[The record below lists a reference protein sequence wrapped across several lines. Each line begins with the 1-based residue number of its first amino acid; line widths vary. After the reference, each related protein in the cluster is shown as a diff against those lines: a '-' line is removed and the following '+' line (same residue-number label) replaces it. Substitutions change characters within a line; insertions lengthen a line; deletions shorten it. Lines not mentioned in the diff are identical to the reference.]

1 MELLTRAILITFAAL
16 AIASC
21 GGGGGGGGDDD
32 HTGDT
37 DPGPEPDRGG
47 TRPTTYS
54 ISGKV
59 LPAYAI
65 DVDYDTNDPASGSR
79 SNDNFAQPISN
90 VVTLHGFAS
99 KDATNYYGDRFGAQ
113 ADEYDFYQVRL
124 QRGQAIQLQV
134 VDWEQFDWWSGS
146 NSNGD
151 LDLHLYDETWTHVD
165 TSDSVDEFE
174 HIIVPEDGEYYVAV
188 EAWSGISKYILQIAP
203 VSSGQSAANQDIK
216 TNRLDFVSHQMIV
229 KYKEQTPVKTMA
241 LHAGSVAIVPLEH
254 SNETSERAVLA
265 TFPQADNTLQAFSS
279 SINNRP
285 ANLIQQL
292 EQNNPESYEKYLTLR
307 AIKTHRLNPN
317 VEYASP
323 NYRVHPT
330 ATPNDTHYSY
340 QWHYP
345 LINLPQAWDIT
356 TGARAGSPVIV
367 AVIDTGVITGFSEIR
382 DQLVP
387 GYDFIRDPSMSR
399 DGNGIDSNPDDVG
412 DSSNR
417 GQSSWHGT
425 HVAGTVAADSN
436 NNSGVAGVA
445 WNAKIMP
452 IRALGAGGGTSYDIL
467 QSILFAA
474 GLPNDSGT
482 VPAQKADIIN
492 MSLGG
497 SQFVAASQ
505 EAIQQARNAGVI
517 VVAAAGNENTS
528 APSYPASYPGVI
540 SVSAMDLNRQRAP
553 YSNYGNN
560 IDIGAPGG
568 NIRVDLNG
576 DRYSDGVLSVVA
588 DDTSGTREEVFTF
601 YNGTSMAAP
610 HVAGVIALM
619 RAVHPDITP
628 AQVDAL
634 LADGSLTDDLGAP
647 GWDQIYGYGFIN
659 ALKAVQAAR
668 NLADGGTNPDPHASM
683 AVNPTSIALGG
694 LRDSA
699 QFNVYKQGDAPLSIV
714 RIDSNRTWLDT
725 SPVSVDTE
733 GFGEYQLDVLRSG
746 LSAGSHQGTLT
757 LIADDNSEVRVNVTL
772 QQGTTTIE
780 GDIAK
785 PYVFLVTADDYEIIA
800 YQEAN
805 LANNQWHY
813 QFEKVAKGEYY
824 VLASSDIDYNG
835 GYCDSGEACGSY
847 PSLGDYASIT
857 VTDGARIDIDITM
870 DLDTT
875 TTDSSSAGTNT
886 GNTGSV
892 TIRGSLKA
900 IEILDQLRVI
910 SGDFKSQE

>member
-1 MELLTRAILITFAAL
+1 MDLLARVLLITFATL
-16 AIASC
+16 TLASC
-21 GGGGGGGGDDD
+21 GGGGGGGGGEDD

-37 DPGPEPDRGG
+37 DPGPEPDRGS
-47 TRPTTYS
+47 TTPSYS

-79 SNDNFAQPISN
+79 DNNYLQTVQPISN
-90 VVTLHGFAS
+90 VTTLHGFAS
-99 KDATNYYGDRFGAQ
+99 KEGTYYFGDRFGIQ
-113 ADEYDFYQVRL
+113 ADEFDIYHTRL
-124 QRGQAIQLQV
+124 QKGQVIQLQI
-134 VDWEQFDWWSGS
+134 VDWENFDWWSGTY
-146 NSNGD
+146 SNGD
-151 LDLHLYDETWTHVD
+151 LDLNFYDKD
-165 TSDSVDEFE
+165 LNLIDASNSVEEFE
-174 HIIVPEDGEYYVAV
+174 HIEVPEDGEYYIEV
-188 EAWSGISKYILQIAP
+188 EAYAGISKYILQISPA
-203 VSSGQSAANQDIK
+203 VNGQSAHSQNVK
-216 TNRLDFVSHQMIV
+216 LNRLNFVSNQMIV
-229 KYKEQTPVKTMA
+229 KYKEQTSVSTMA
-241 LHAGSVAIVPLEH
+241 LSSGSVAVVPLKH
-254 SNETSERAVLA
+254 STESANRAVLA
-265 TFPQADNTLQAFSS
+265 TFPQSEHTLQALSAPT
-279 SINNRP
+279 NNQSGGLSQ
-285 ANLIQQL
+285 NLK
-292 EQNNPESYEKYLTLR
+292 ETNPESYQKYLTLR
-307 AIKTHRLNPN
+307 AIKAHSLNPS

-356 TGARAGSPVIV
+356 TGTRAGNPVIV
-367 AVIDTGVITGFSEIR
+367 AVIDTGVVTGFSELK

-387 GYDFIRDPSMSR
+387 GYDFISDPSMSR
-399 DGNGIDSNPDDVG
+399 DGNGIDNNPDDVG

-436 NNSGVAGVA
+436 NNAGVTGVA

-452 IRALGAGGGTSYDIL
+452 IRALGEGGGTTYDIL

-474 GLPNDSGT
+474 GLPNDSLT

-505 EAIQQARNAGVI
+505 DAIQQARNAGVI

-540 SVSAMDLNRQRAP
+540 SVSAMDLNRDRAP
-553 YSNYGNN
+553 YSNYGSN
-560 IDIGAPGG
+560 IDVGAPGG
-568 NIRVDLNG
+568 NIHVDLNG
-576 DRYSDGVLSVVA
+576 DQYSDGVLSIVA
-588 DDTSGTREEVFTF
+588 DDTSGTRNEVFSF

-628 AQVDAL
+628 SQVDAL
-634 LADGSLTDDLGAP
+634 LSDGALTDDLGEP

-668 NLADGGTNPDPHASM
+668 SLAEGGTNPDPHASM
-683 AVNPTSIALGG
+683 AVTPTAIALGG
-694 LRDSA
+694 LRDNA
-699 QFNVYKQGDAPLSIV
+699 QFSVYKQGDAPLNIV
-714 RIDSNRTWLDT
+714 KLESNRSWL
-725 SPVSVDTE
+725 SGSVVSVDSE
-733 GFGEYQLDVLRSG
+733 GFGDYEVSVLRSG
-746 LSAGSHQGTLT
+746 LSDGSHQGTIT
-757 LIADDNSEVRVNVTL
+757 LIADDDSEVSVNVTL
-772 QQGTTTIE
+772 QQGTTTVE
-780 GDIAK
+780 GEIAK
-785 PYVFLVTADDYEIIA
+785 PYVFLVRANDYEIID
-800 YQEAN
+800 YQEASFI
-805 LANNQWHY
+805 NNQWHY
-813 QFEKVAKGEYY
+813 QFDKLANGEYY

-835 GYCDSGEACGSY
+835 SYCDSGEACGSY
-847 PSLGDYASIT
+847 PSLGDYTSIQIAGST
-857 VTDGARIDIDITM
+857 RVDIDITM

-875 TTDSSSAGTNT
+875 TTDTNSAGTNT
-886 GNTGSV
+886 GSA
-892 TIRGSLKA
+892 TIRGSLKT
-900 IEILDQLRVI
+900 IEILDQLKVI